1 MLKSAIYDITELGKD
16 KISKDRHQKQT
27 PYDDYAALYLS
38 REPSRKINC
47 DRTCSAI
54 YDTY

>member
-16 KISKDRHQKQT
+16 KVSKDRHQKQT
-27 PYDDYAALYLS
+27 PYDDYAALDLS